1 MINFK
6 PDNNGIYIATTEDKI
21 QTRIKNMET
30 ISKQIELCEK
40 IKEFVPFAIVG
51 TEIDGK
57 W

>member
-1 MINFK
+1 M
-6 PDNNGIYIATTEDKI
+6 A
-21 QTRIKNMET
+21 T

-40 IKEFVPFAIVG
+40 VKEFVPFAIVG